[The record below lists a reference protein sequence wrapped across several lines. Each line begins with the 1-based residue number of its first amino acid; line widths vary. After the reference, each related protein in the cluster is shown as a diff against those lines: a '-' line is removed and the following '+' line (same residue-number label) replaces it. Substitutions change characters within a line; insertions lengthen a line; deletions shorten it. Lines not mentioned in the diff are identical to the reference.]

1 VRLVWPFATGLWW
14 ALLWQGDSVSTEGDF
29 PGLEITPID
38 PADLPDERSSL
49 VSVLVAGDGP
59 IGFWWFEFTKGVTVL
74 YGRNGAGKTKC
85 LEALAHAG
93 AIPGGDLGVGI
104 HGTETTVRRINCRPL
119 AQAMQSLRGL
129 ARPSGSEGEEI
140 PYRFLEEKCKQ
151 WGSPL
156 PELLSWAFPFAEED
170 LVSIRCSEPGR
181 ADLWV
186 ASAHRE
192 DLRRALVEADPGPAV
207 RPTSAE
213 SWGELPSLI
222 RAEEQQSLVP
232 VLRRQM
238 ESILRDN
245 ANDLEDLSDDE
256 LTGEDEWEW
265 LKPTSQDIFERV
277 FFGRR
282 TLVGR
287 HDAPGLAALQHL
299 LSTRGELLRTP
310 FTPFVPE
317 SAAVSVGFLG
327 EVTDEWQSSLRS
339 LCDPMRLHP
348 DKSQDSSEESLA
360 EESGE
365 WIKRQLNREAH
376 DVTLDAWS
384 AEWNR
389 VEASGGD
396 PVLTVPYY
404 DYVEPLPL
412 FKKGSWPVEIN
423 PRLEDFAH
431 DLSQKANNIFGLL
444 LEDPPELAFRVT
456 PPDLLTDQLPFTW
469 VAIDLGSGAEFP
481 LSGLSEAQLRWSKFA
496 IRAALENEVHLV
508 LIDEPE
514 RGLHRSGQ
522 RHLASG
528 LQSLAERFDAPLVVA
543 SHSPELLRNPDSRL
557 LHVRRNAQGRID
569 PVDLQPPTR
578 DHLDELGLDLI
589 DTLTLVRCFVVVEG
603 DHDREALRVLLGDEL
618 DRLGAHVVSMHG
630 SNNLATTLDS
640 QFMLD
645 FTEAGIVV
653 VLDNAS
659 AEFATDLL
667 VQVHQMVDQATT
679 DELKAVVMD
688 WAKKSK
694 QDKTKEEKD
703 LVEFFKTLALTANRG
718 GRLDRISAFGFKKA
732 DIVDYLDCERLVPG
746 QSDWVSLRTRHES
759 HSGKAWKEWLKAEYG
774 ATFGLDDIREAARA
788 VAQDRPTEFFDLLD
802 VVRSVP
808 RRSPAG
814 F

>member
-1 VRLVWPFATGLWW
+1 
-14 ALLWQGDSVSTEGDF
+14 VSTDGDF
-29 PGLEITPID
+29 DGLRITPLD
-38 PADLPDERSSL
+38 PADLPDESSSL
-49 VSVLVAGDGP
+49 VSVLVVGDDP

-74 YGRNGAGKTKC
+74 YGRNGVGKTKC

-93 AIPGGDLGVGI
+93 VIPGSDLGAGI
-104 HGTETTVRRINCRPL
+104 CGTETTVRRLDPWPI
-119 AQAMQSLRGL
+119 AQAMRSLRGV
-129 ARPSGSEGEEI
+129 AGSSSFPPEEI
-140 PYRFLEEKCKQ
+140 PYRFLEEKCEE

-170 LVSIRCSEPGR
+170 LVSIRCSEPAG

-186 ASAHRE
+186 ASARRE
-192 DLRRALVEADPGPAV
+192 DLQRALVEADPGPAA
-207 RPTSAE
+207 RPTSVWE
-213 SWGELPSLI
+213 RVRPSPAH
-222 RAEEQQSLVP
+222 AEEERSLVA
-232 VLRRQM
+232 VLRSQM
-238 ESILRDN
+238 ESMN
-245 ANDLEDLSDDE
+245 AVQWVGATDSENVEDFPGDEPTWEDVDE
-256 LTGEDEWEW
+256 LY
-265 LKPTSQDIFERV
+265 KPTSHEIV
-277 FFGRR
+277 KYLFFGRH
-282 TLVGR
+282 T
-287 HDAPGLAALQHL
+287 ASGLAALQHL
-299 LSTRGELLRTP
+299 LSASGELLKAP
-310 FTPFVPE
+310 FIPLVPE

-327 EVTDEWQSSLRS
+327 EVTDAKHSSLRS
-339 LCDPMRLHP
+339 LCDPMHLHP
-348 DKSQDSSEESLA
+348 DKSQDPSEESLA

-365 WIKRQLNREAH
+365 WIKRQLILEAS
-376 DVTLDAWS
+376 DAAEDAYL
-384 AEWNR
+384 AEWEK
-389 VEASGGD
+389 VETAGGD
-396 PVLTVPYY
+396 PALTVVYS
-404 DYVEPLPL
+404 DYFEAPL

-423 PRLEDFAH
+423 PRLEEFAH

-444 LEDPPELAFRVT
+444 LEDPPELAFRIS
-456 PPDLLTDQLPFTW
+456 PPDLLTDQQPFTW
-469 VAIDLGSGAEFP
+469 VAIDLGSGDEFP

-569 PVDLQPPTR
+569 PVDFQLPTR
-578 DHLDELGLDLI
+578 DHLDELGLDLV
-589 DTLTLVRCFVVVEG
+589 DTLTLVKCFVVVEG
-603 DHDREALRVLLGDEL
+603 DHDREVLRVLLGDEL
-618 DRLGAHVVSMHG
+618 DGLGAQVVPMHG
-630 SNNLATTLDS
+630 SNNLAATLDS

-653 VLDNAS
+653 VLDNTS

-667 VQVHQMVDQATT
+667 VRVHQMVDQATT
-679 DELKAVVMD
+679 NELEAAVMD

-703 LVEFFKTLALTANRG
+703 LVEFFKTVALTANRG

-732 DIVDYLDCERLVPG
+732 DVVDYLDCERLVPG

-759 HSGKAWKEWLKAEYG
+759 HSGKVWKEWLKAEYG
-774 ATFGLDDIREAARA
+774 ATFGLDDIREAARV
-788 VAQDRPTEFFDLLD
+788 VAQDPPAEFFDLLD